1 MKKGMAQTKWDI
13 NRRST
18 VPDNGKGI
26 KKHVEAIIS
35 IQIDCLR
42 PENPPDQV
50 VLAGELEA
58 TPLNQTGND
67 GWEEQEHH

>member
-1 MKKGMAQTKWDI
+1 M
-13 NRRST
+13 
-18 VPDNGKGI
+18 PDNGKGI

-58 TPLNQTGND
+58 TPLTKLGTMGERSKNITEVWWWLSRQMT
-67 GWEEQEHH
+67 EM